1 MKVVK
6 SLEELGLLING
17 LSETIQNEA
26 KEQKGD
32 FLSMLLGILGASLL
46 ANLLTGKG
54 TVRAAEDTIRA
65 SQDF

>member
-32 FLSMLLGILGASLL
+32 FLSMLLGILGSSLL

-54 TVRAAEDTIRA
+54 TVRAGEDTIRA